1 MNVFRYDDLS
11 TIAASR
17 KLAAEVFGGPEW
29 EKEAHKVYGKDPV
42 ADGVTSY
49 AIGNCHVSLGRVL
62 SARQSS
68 TYHLQSSLP
77 GTDRYRL
84 AGKRCGCQVP
94 LPPRPRDG

>member
-17 KLAAEVFGGPEW
+17 RLAAEVFGGPEW

-49 AIGNCHVSLGRVL
+49 AIGNCHVSLERSS
-62 SARQSS
+62 SARRSV
-68 TYHLQSSLP
+68 
-77 GTDRYRL
+77 R
-84 AGKRCGCQVP
+84 VP
-94 LPPRPRDG
+94 LTGFTPRCRSIPLGW